1 MRLQEA
7 VKKETAFI
15 SAGSLILT
23 ALMLLLFFLL
33 DRFTPLSV
41 PFVPKVLISGILGCL
56 VAVFNFFW
64 MALTVQKVASTED
77 EGKARSIMTVSYR
90 NRMLLQLIWVVLA
103 FALPV
108 FNGAAGLIP
117 LFFPSILI
125 KCRGILSLRKGQ
137 VSVNKGSE

>member
-1 MRLQEA
+1 MKLQEA
-7 VKKETAFI
+7 VKKETVFI
-15 SAGSLILT
+15 SLGSLILL
-23 ALMLLLFFLL
+23 ALMLLLFLIL

-41 PFVPKVLISGILGCL
+41 PFVPKVPLSGFLGYL

-64 MALTVQKVASTED
+64 MALTVQKIASTED
-77 EGKARSIMTVSYR
+77 EGKARSLMTVSYR

-103 FALPV
+103 FVLPV

-125 KCRGILSLRKGQ
+125 KCRGVLSAMKGQ
-137 VSVNKGSE
+137 SV

>member
-1 MRLQEA
+1 MILQDA
-7 VKKETAFI
+7 VKKETVFI
-15 SAGSLILT
+15 STGSLIFLDV
-23 ALMLLLFFLL
+23 MLLLFFLL

-41 PFVPKVLISGILGCL
+41 PFVPKVLISGILGYI
-56 VAVFNFFW
+56 VAVLNFFW
-64 MALTVQKVASTED
+64 MALTVQKIASTED
-77 EGKARSIMTVSYR
+77 EGKARSLMTVSYR

-137 VSVNKGSE
+137 SV